1 MGIKDNFF
9 QAVSELIGISRNVE
23 PNKEEEQEMN
33 AEVLKKEAFAE
44 GAGAEEQ
51 MQETANDGSVYRT
64 AEQKTEASQPQNP
77 KERIMAMLAAQQALQ
92 QAAQSQEQDPQ
103 QPLQSQPFQ
112 QPQQSQQSLQPQQS
126 QPALQSQQNLQPS
139 EVGVTTIAR
148 GTVIIGEIN
157 AVGDVELLGSVKGKI
172 ASQGDIRA
180 TGKIIGDLTG
190 NSFTLSGCTIQ
201 GNITARGNVVIGQ
214 NTVIVGDIVAENI
227 KLNGKVKGNLTIAK
241 MSEFLENALLVGDV
255 QAQTISMS
263 QGAKLHGNVKVAL
276 DSEQGEKEF
285 DSIFRI

>member
-1 MGIKDNFF
+1 VTKNNFSKAVLDLMGLPVNGNSDEARQQEASADTIFDQVKRPDPA
-9 QAVSELIGISRNVE
+9 AVWKAEPERETEADIGLKFLYNAKPTAVNTAAAQEETNATVISRT
-23 PNKEEEQEMN
+23 M
-33 AEVLKKEAFAE
+33 
-44 GAGAEEQ
+44 
-51 MQETANDGSVYRT
+51 
-64 AEQKTEASQPQNP
+64 
-77 KERIMAMLAAQQALQ
+77 
-92 QAAQSQEQDPQ
+92 
-103 QPLQSQPFQ
+103 
-112 QPQQSQQSLQPQQS
+112 
-126 QPALQSQQNLQPS
+126 
-139 EVGVTTIAR
+139 
-148 GTVIIGEIN
+148 VIVGEIN
-157 AVGDVELLGSVKGKI
+157 STGDIDIYGDVKGTVKTE
-172 ASQGDIRA
+172 GDIRA

-201 GNITARGNVVIGQ
+201 GNINARGNVVIGQ